1 MVEHLLAKED
11 VASSSL
17 VTRSPFP
24 GERKA
29 KPMSNLT
36 IVPSRERFTELATLG
51 NVVPVFVDFV
61 ADGETPAS
69 AFQKLDD
76 GGYSFLFESAEQT
89 EQSGRYSFLG
99 FSPRLTIRS
108 ENGAVRIEEM
118 GRTATVAEG
127 GDPLS
132 ALEQIMAR
140 FRFVAE
146 PELPRFAGGA
156 VGFLGYDVVRHFEKS
171 VPPPPEDDLKLPEM
185 IFMIM
190 GLLVVF
196 DHRYRR
202 VKIVANVFLD
212 DHENTAAAHAAGE
225 QKIKATLA
233 KLARPAALPLIDAQK
248 PIERQAVRSN
258 TTQEEFEDAVLKA
271 KDHIRAGNAF
281 QIVLSQRFE
290 TDFAGDPLK
299 LYRCL
304 RLVNPSPYMFCLRF
318 GDSFSLVGSSPELH
332 VRVTDDVA
340 EVRPIAGTR
349 RRGKTPEEDARNA
362 AELLADPKE
371 RAEHVM
377 LIDLARNDLG
387 RVAEIGSVRVT
398 EQMVIERYSH
408 VMHIGSHVVARLR
421 KGKTAYDVMRATFPA
436 GTVSG
441 APKIRAMQIINELET
456 KKRGCY
462 AGAVGYFGFD
472 GALDCCIALRSIV
485 LKNGRAYLQ
494 AGAGIVADSDPTSEY
509 QETVNKAMAMVDAI
523 SRATNE

>member
-1 MVEHLLAKED
+1 MSDLTVVPSPEHFAELAKQ
-11 VASSSL
+11 
-17 VTRSPFP
+17 
-24 GERKA
+24 
-29 KPMSNLT
+29 
-36 IVPSRERFTELATLG
+36 G
-51 NVVPVFVDFV
+51 NVVPVYVDFV

-108 ENGAVRIEEM
+108 ENGVVSTEEN
-118 GRTATVAEG
+118 GKTAAVAESA
-127 GDPLS
+127 DPLS
-132 ALEQIMAR
+132 ALERIMAR

-146 PELPRFAGGA
+146 PDLPRFAGGA
-156 VGFLGYDVVRHFEKS
+156 VGFLGYDVARCFERS

-185 IFMIM
+185 VFMIM

-212 DHENTAAAHAAGE
+212 DHDNPAAAHAVAE
-225 QKIKATLA
+225 QRIREALA
-233 KLARPAALPLIDAQK
+233 KLASPARLPLIDAQK
-248 PIERQAVRSN
+248 SISRQSVRSN
-258 TTQEEFEDAVLKA
+258 ITQASFEVAVLKA
-271 KDHIRAGNAF
+271 KEHIRAGDAF

-290 TDFAGDPLK
+290 TDFTGDPLK

-332 VRVTDDVA
+332 VRVTDDLA

-349 RRGKTPEEDARNA
+349 RRGQTAEEDAQNA

-398 EQMVIERYSH
+398 EQMVVERYSH
-408 VMHIGSHVVARLR
+408 VMHLGSHVVARLR
-421 KGKTAYDVMRATFPA
+421 KDKTAYDAMRATFPA

-441 APKIRAMQIINELET
+441 APKIRAMQIISQLET
-456 KKRGCY
+456 RKRGCY

-485 LKNGRAYLQ
+485 LKDGRAYLQ
-494 AGAGIVADSDPTSEY
+494 AGAGIVADSDATSEY

-523 SRATNE
+523 TRARDE

>member
-1 MVEHLLAKED
+1 MAD
-11 VASSSL
+11 
-17 VTRSPFP
+17 
-24 GERKA
+24 
-29 KPMSNLT
+29 LT
-36 IVPSRERFTELATLG
+36 IVPARERFAELAKRG

-69 AFQKLDD
+69 AYQKLDD
-76 GGYSFLFESAEQT
+76 GGHSFLFESAEQT

-99 FSPRLTIRS
+99 FDPRLIVRG
-108 ENGAVRIEEM
+108 ENGQ
-118 GRTATVAEG
+118 
-127 GDPLS
+127 DPLA
-132 ALEQIMAR
+132 ALKNVMAG
-140 FRFVAE
+140 FRFVAQ
-146 PELPRFAGGA
+146 PDLPRFAGGA
-156 VGFLGYDVVRHFEKS
+156 VGFLGYDVARYFEPALPE
-171 VPPPPEDDLKLPEM
+171 PPVDDLKLPEM

-202 VKIVANVFLD
+202 VKIVANAFLD
-212 DHENTAAAHAAGE
+212 DHDDVSAAYFAAEKKIRDALTKLSSAAH
-225 QKIKATLA
+225 
-233 KLARPAALPLIDAQK
+233 LPLIDAQK
-248 PIERQAVRSN
+248 PVSRREVRSN
-258 TTQEEFEDAVLKA
+258 TTQEKFEAAVVKA
-271 KDHIRAGNAF
+271 KEHIRAGDAF

-290 TDFAGDPLK
+290 TEFTGDPLK

-332 VRVTDDVA
+332 VRVTDDLA

-349 RRGKTPEEDARNA
+349 RRGKTPEEDERNA

-387 RVAEIGSVRVT
+387 RVAEVGSVHVT

-421 KGKTAYDVMRATFPA
+421 KDQTAFDVMRATFPA

-441 APKIRAMQIINELET
+441 APKIRAMQIINELEN

-485 LKNGRAYLQ
+485 LKDGHAYLQ

-509 QETVNKAMAMVDAI
+509 EETVNKARAMVDAI
-523 SRATNE
+523 SRASDE

>member
-1 MVEHLLAKED
+1 MPD
-11 VASSSL
+11 
-17 VTRSPFP
+17 
-24 GERKA
+24 
-29 KPMSNLT
+29 LT
-36 IVPSRERFTELATLG
+36 IVPSCERFADLARQG
-51 NVVPVFVDFV
+51 NVIPVYVDLV

-99 FSPRLTIRS
+99 FSPRLII
-108 ENGAVRIEEM
+108 GGDQQPPIE
-118 GRTATVAEG
+118 
-127 GDPLS
+127 GDPLGE
-132 ALEQIMAR
+132 LERIMKR
-140 FRFVAE
+140 FHFVAE
-146 PELPRFAGGA
+146 PDLPRFAGGA
-156 VGFLGYDVVRHFEKS
+156 VGFLGYDVARSFEKS

-185 IFMIM
+185 LFMIM

-196 DHRYRR
+196 DHRHRR
-202 VKIVANVFLD
+202 VKIVANAFLD
-212 DHENTAAAHAAGE
+212 DHETPAAAHAAAE
-225 QKIKATLA
+225 RKIQDALA
-233 KLARPAALPLIDAQK
+233 KLASPVRLPLIDAQK
-248 PIERQAVRSN
+248 PVSRQPVRSN
-258 TTQEEFEDAVLKA
+258 VTQEQFEAAVVKA
-271 KDHIRAGNAF
+271 KEHIRAGDVF
-281 QIVLSQRFE
+281 QVVLSQRFE

-304 RLVNPSPYMFCLRF
+304 RLANPSPYMFCLRF
-318 GDSFSLVGSSPELH
+318 GDLFSLVGSSPELH

-349 RRGKTPEEDARNA
+349 RRGKTAGEDAQNA

-387 RVAEIGSVRVT
+387 RIAEIGSVRVT
-398 EQMVIERYSH
+398 EQMVIELYSH

-421 KGKTAYDVMRATFPA
+421 KDKTSYDVMRATFPA

-441 APKIRAMQIINELET
+441 APKIRAMQIISELET
-456 KKRGCY
+456 TKRGCY

-494 AGAGIVADSDPTSEY
+494 AGAGIVADSDPTTEY

-523 SRATNE
+523 SRAADE

>member
-1 MVEHLLAKED
+1 MAHV
-11 VASSSL
+11 
-17 VTRSPFP
+17 
-24 GERKA
+24 
-29 KPMSNLT
+29 T
-36 IVPSRERFTELATLG
+36 IVPPRERFVDLTRLG
-51 NVVPVFVDFV
+51 NVIPVFVDFV

-69 AFQKLDD
+69 AFHKLDE
-76 GGYSFLFESAEQT
+76 GRHSFLFESAEQT
-89 EQSGRYSFLG
+89 AQSGRYSFLG
-99 FSPRLTIRS
+99 FNPRLIIRS
-108 ENGAVRIEEM
+108 ENGSVTIEEN
-118 GRTATVAEG
+118 GQVAAMRETTE
-127 GDPLS
+127 PLI
-132 ALEQIMAR
+132 ALERTMCR

-146 PELPRFAGGA
+146 PDLPRFAGGA

-212 DHENTAAAHAAGE
+212 DHENAGVAYAAAE
-225 QKIKATLA
+225 RKIQDA
-233 KLARPAALPLIDAQK
+233 LARLAHPARLPLIDAQK
-248 PIERQAVRSN
+248 PVQRQAIRSN
-258 TTQEEFEDAVLKA
+258 TTQKKFEAAVLKA
-271 KDHIRAGNAF
+271 KEHIRAGDVF

-290 TDFAGDPLK
+290 IDFGDDPLK

-332 VRVTDDVA
+332 VRVTDDLA

-349 RRGKTPEEDARNA
+349 PRGKTPEQDARNA

-371 RAEHVM
+371 RAEHIM

-387 RVAEIGSVRVT
+387 RVAEIGTVRVT
-398 EQMVIERYSH
+398 EQMVVERYSH
-408 VMHIGSHVVARLR
+408 VMHLGSHVVARLR
-421 KGKTAYDVMRATFPA
+421 KDKTAYDVMRATFPA

-441 APKIRAMQIINELET
+441 APKIRAMQIISQLET

-485 LKNGRAYLQ
+485 LKDGHAYLH
-494 AGAGIVADSDPTSEY
+494 AGAGLVADSAPATEY
-509 QETVNKAMAMVDAI
+509 QEP
-523 SRATNE
+523 

>member
-1 MVEHLLAKED
+1 
-11 VASSSL
+11 
-17 VTRSPFP
+17 
-24 GERKA
+24 
-29 KPMSNLT
+29 MSELT
-36 IVPSRERFTELATLG
+36 IVPSRERFSELAARG

-108 ENGAVRIEEM
+108 EDGAVSTEED
-118 GRTATVAEG
+118 GRVATIAQG
-127 GDPLS
+127 ADPLS

-140 FRFVAE
+140 FGFVAE

-171 VPPPPEDDLKLPEM
+171 VPPPPDDDLKLPEM

-202 VKIVANVFLD
+202 VKLVANVFLD
-212 DHENTAAAHAAGE
+212 DHQNAAAAYAAGE
-225 QKIKATLA
+225 QKIREALA
-233 KLARPAALPLIDAQK
+233 KLARPATLPLIDAQK
-248 PIERQAVRSN
+248 PFERQSVRSN
-258 TTQEEFEDAVLKA
+258 TTQAKFEAAVLKA
-271 KDHIRAGNAF
+271 KEYIRAGDAF

-290 TDFAGDPLK
+290 TDFGGDPLK

-318 GDSFSLVGSSPELH
+318 GNSFSLVGSSPELH

-387 RVAEIGSVRVT
+387 RVAEIGTVRVT

-421 KGKTAYDVMRATFPA
+421 KGKTAFDVMRATFPA

-485 LKNGRAYLQ
+485 LTDGRAYLQ